1 MKKPLLI
8 VVIILAV
15 ILALPVINLL
25 RWTFQTKKPMG
36 IIIVDKTVPT
46 MERVKHKSLNWI
58 LNNDRIVKKENKS
71 GYSYRKDYFG
81 FMPTRPL
88 RNHLWDKNEYRL
100 ADLPELWN
108 KSDAVYFADT
118 YGVFFND
125 WYQGLNVSRK
135 SRKLFGALNNND
147 NLLIK
152 EMKDRNK
159 LVICEYNCFDY
170 PTADYESYRIQD
182 RLGIKW
188 SGWTGKYFSSLDT
201 TKKDF
206 PIWMTAMYRRQ
217 FKKPWT
223 FNKDG
228 IVLLK
233 DKAIMILESGTQLKS
248 SLPHILTDSAH
259 CAKFKVPSSVAFDR
273 WFDIIDPMENNVISK
288 FKIETTA
295 IGDSLLSEYGL
306 TNVFPAVVQEPKQ
319 MRTYYFS
326 GDFTDTSIPVWTSRF
341 VGVEKLKFILYSSKP
356 DDTRRFFWLYYKPLL
371 EEIFNSY
378 YSSLSTK

>member
-8 VVIILAV
+8 IVIILAV
-15 ILALPVINLL
+15 ILVLPVINLF
-25 RWTFQTKKPMG
+25 RWTFQTKKPLG

-46 MERVKHKSLNWI
+46 LECVKHKSLNWV
-58 LNNDRIVKKENKS
+58 LNNDRIVKKDKKT
-71 GYSYRKDYFG
+71 GYSYRKDYYG

-100 ADLPELWN
+100 ADLPDLWN
-108 KSDAVYFADT
+108 KSDAIYFADT

-147 NLLIK
+147 RVLIK

-170 PTADYESYRIQD
+170 PTADYDSYMIQE

-188 SGWTGKYFSSLDT
+188 SGWTGKYFNSLDS
-201 TKKDF
+201 TKNDF
-206 PIWMTAMYRRQ
+206 PIWLTAMFRRQ
-217 FKKPWT
+217 YKKQWT
-223 FNKDG
+223 FTKPG

-233 DKAIMILESGTQLKS
+233 DKAIMVLEEGRQLKS
-248 SLPHILTDSAH
+248 SMPHIITDPAN
-259 CAKFKVPSSVAFDR
+259 CEKYKLPSSVAFDH
-273 WFDIIDPMENNVISK
+273 WFDIIDPLENNVISK
-288 FKIETTA
+288 FKIETSA
-295 IGDSLLSEYGL
+295 LGDSLLTEYGL
-306 TNVFPAVVQEPKQ
+306 SNQFPAVVQEPKQ

-326 GDFTDTSIPVWTSRF
+326 GDFTDTRIPVWTSRF
-341 VGVEKLKFILYSSKP
+341 LGIDKLKFILYTSKP
-356 DDTRRFFWLYYKPLL
+356 DDTRRFFWLYYKPLV
-371 EEIFNSY
+371 EGIFNNY
-378 YSSLSTK
+378 YSSIGKK

>member
-1 MKKPLLI
+1 M
-8 VVIILAV
+8 
-15 ILALPVINLL
+15 PVINLL
-25 RWTFQTKKPMG
+25 RWTFQAKKPMG

-46 MERVKHKSLNWI
+46 LECVKHKSLDWV
-58 LNNDRIVKKENKS
+58 LTNDRVVKKEKKTS
-71 GYSYRKDYFG
+71 YSFRKDYYG

-88 RNHLWDKNEYRL
+88 RNHLYEKNEYRL
-100 ADLPELWN
+100 ADLPDIWS

-135 SRKLFGALNNND
+135 SRRLFGALNNND

-170 PTADYESYRIQD
+170 PTAEYESYRIQE

-188 SGWTGKYFSSLDT
+188 SGWTGKYYSSLDT
-201 TKKDF
+201 TGKDF

-223 FNKDG
+223 FKKSG

-233 DKAIMILESGTQLKS
+233 DKAIMVLEEGTLLKS
-248 SLPHILTDSAH
+248 SLPYIITDSAN
-259 CAKFKVPSSVAFDR
+259 CAKYKVPSSVAFDH
-273 WFDIIDPMENNVISK
+273 WFDIIDPLQNNVISK
-288 FKIETTA
+288 FKIETNA
-295 IGDSLLSEYGL
+295 LGDSLLAEFGL
-306 TNVFPAVVQEPKQ
+306 TNQFPAVTQEPKQ
-319 MRTYYFS
+319 MRTFYFS
-326 GDFTDTSIPVWTSRF
+326 GDFTSTEIPVWTSRF
-341 VGVEKLKFILYSSKP
+341 VGIEKLKFILYSSKP
-356 DDTRRFFWLYYKPLL
+356 DDTRRFFWLYYKPLIS
-371 EEIFNSY
+371 EIFNDY
-378 YSSLSTK
+378 YSSLGKK

>member
-8 VVIILAV
+8 VAIILAV
-15 ILALPVINLL
+15 ILVLPVINLL
-25 RWTFQTKKPMG
+25 RWTFQAKKPMG

-46 MERVKHKSLNWI
+46 LDRVKHKSLNWV
-58 LNNDRIVKKENKS
+58 LTNDRVVKKEKKTA
-71 GYSYRKDYFG
+71 YSYRKDYYG

-88 RNHLWDKNEYRL
+88 RNHLYEKNEYRL
-100 ADLPELWN
+100 ADLPDLWS

-135 SRKLFGALNNND
+135 SRRLFGALNNND

-170 PTADYESYRIQD
+170 PTADYESYRIQE

-188 SGWTGKYFSSLDT
+188 SGWTGKYYSSLDT
-201 TKKDF
+201 TGKDF

-223 FNKDG
+223 FKKPG

-233 DKAIMILESGTQLKS
+233 DKAIMVLEEGTLLKS
-248 SLPHILTDSAH
+248 ALPHIITDSAN
-259 CAKFKVPSSVAFDR
+259 CALYKVPSSVAFDH
-273 WFDIIDPMENNVISK
+273 WFDIIDPMQNNVISK
-288 FKIETTA
+288 FKFETTA
-295 IGDSLLSEYGL
+295 LGDSLLSEFGL
-306 TNVFPAVVQEPKQ
+306 TKQFPAVTQEPKQ

-326 GDFTDTSIPVWTSRF
+326 GDFTSTDIPVWTSRF
-341 VGVEKLKFILYSSKP
+341 VGVEKLKFVLYSSKP
-356 DDTRRFFWLYYKPLL
+356 DDTRRFFWLYYKPLIG
-371 EEIFNSY
+371 EIFNNY
-378 YSSLSTK
+378 YSSLGKK